1 MKAILIT
8 GSSQGIGFGI
18 AKYYAARDF
27 HVCLNY
33 NKDTSKANEA
43 VASLRKLGAT
53 PSLYRCDVKDEHDVR
68 RMYDQI
74 AGSGHQLETVV
85 VNATDEIPKAIDE
98 ATLQEWHQVLLT
110 KLDGAFLAIKYAI
123 PLLRNADNPAIILIT
138 SSEGW
143 RPDGEYLAYQVGT
156 AGLISIM
163 VGNSRYLCKKY
174 GIRVN
179 AVAPGPVHS
188 GLWAKAGGETEQMW
202 REFEEKTPV
211 GRVATTNDI
220 GAAVWYLAEDPM
232 KFLNGTTVN
241 VDGGKQ
247 WV

>member
-1 MKAILIT
+1 VKAILVT

-18 AKYYAARDF
+18 AKYYAVRNF
-27 HVCLNY
+27 HVCMNY
-33 NKDTSKANEA
+33 HKNQEKADKAIATLKE
-43 VASLRKLGAT
+43 LGAT
-53 PSLYRCDVKDEHDVR
+53 PSLHRCDVKDELDVR
-68 RMYDQI
+68 RMYEEI
-74 AGSGHQLETVV
+74 VASSHQLETVV
-85 VNATDEIPKAIDE
+85 VNATDEIPKPIDE
-98 ATLQEWHQVLLT
+98 ATFEEWHQVLLT
-110 KLDGAFLAIKYAI
+110 KLDGAFLTIKHAI
-123 PLLRNADNPAIILIT
+123 PLLRDAENPAIIVIT

-163 VGNSRYLCKKY
+163 IANSRYLCKKY

-188 GLWAKAGGETEQMW
+188 GLWAKAGGESDRMW
-202 REFEEKTPV
+202 QEFAERTPV
-211 GRVATTNDI
+211 GRVATTDDI
-220 GAAVWYLAEDPM
+220 AAAVWHLAEDPM